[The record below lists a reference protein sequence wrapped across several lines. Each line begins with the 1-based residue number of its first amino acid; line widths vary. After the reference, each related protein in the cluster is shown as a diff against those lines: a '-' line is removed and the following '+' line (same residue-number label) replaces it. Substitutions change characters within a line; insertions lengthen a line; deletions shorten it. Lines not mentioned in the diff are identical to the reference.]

1 MVNVYGVAVKVYGA
15 KVNIYGVPWRRW
27 VKTYGARG

>member
-15 KVNIYGVPWRRW
+15 KVKISGASSARYVKAYGE
-27 VKTYGARG
+27 